1 MALDVLPDEIIVKTR
16 DEWLALY
23 LRSHKLRAPLA
34 SIDQDSEPYVTGS
47 ALADQLNIQSEN
59 ARQMGRTIPLAS
71 LNGKALD
78 AELAALGLAPR
89 FPQTGS
95 QGAVIPTTSLGGSN
109 VPAGTECTDPNGQ
122 IFVVTTTALYVNPN
136 GVPGVNIPIAA
147 KSTGPT
153 TNLAAGTKLTWSAPP
168 GGLTPQAFVVRQS
181 DGSGLSGGRLAET
194 DDEVRN
200 RISDAYANPA
210 AAGNDAAYQQAI
222 EFSKGHG
229 VAVQKAFTYPC
240 VLGPGTT
247 AFCFTLSPASPG
259 STRIPNPTQIQQVRD
274 YVVGQFPNDDGLCD
288 CILIAQNVDIVVSV
302 TWAEGADD
310 WVDAVPW
317 PPYYGPAAT
326 PSAFVVTAATSP
338 TSFTVDCLGGVRS
351 GAIAPQAGNTIGV
364 YNQTAGTFEEK
375 RILSVSGSGPWPL
388 TIDTTNGISDTTY
401 TPAIGQRVCP
411 WSDSLDTLVAPVLA
425 YYGTIGPGEQFD
437 NVGLFDPGLRLR
449 RSPRTPR
456 FWPATITNRIATDI
470 LNVDSVENAIITEGL
485 NTQTTVGTPGVS
497 SYLIELGFISAFPI

>member
-1 MALDVLPDEIIVKTR
+1 MALDVLPDEIIVKSR

-34 SIDQDSEPYVTGS
+34 SVDQDSEPYVTGS

-95 QGAVIPTTSLGGSN
+95 QGSVGAQTSTTGAN
-109 VPAGTECTDPNGQ
+109 VPAGTEGTDTNGQ
-122 IFVVTTTALYVNPN
+122 IFVVTTTALYVT
-136 GVPGVNIPIAA
+136 GQNIPITA

-153 TNLAAGTKLTWSAPP
+153 TNLAAGARITWSAPP
-168 GGLTPQAFVVRQS
+168 GGLFPQAFVVAQT
-181 DGSGLSGGRLAET
+181 DGSGLSGGRLAEK

-259 STRIPNPTQIQQVRD
+259 STRIPNATQIQQVRD

-288 CILIAQNVDIVVSV
+288 CIILAQNVDIVISV

-317 PPYYGPAAT
+317 PPYYTLVAT
-326 PSAFVVTAATSP
+326 PRAFVVTAATSP
-338 TSFTVDCLGGVRS
+338 TSFTVDCLA
-351 GAIAPQAGNTIGV
+351 GARAGAAAPQIGNTIGI
-364 YNQTAGTFEEK
+364 YDQTAGVFREK
-375 RILSVSGSGPWPL
+375 RILSFTGTGPWML
-388 TIDTTNGISDTTY
+388 TIDTTNGISDTIY
-401 TPAIGQRVCP
+401 TPMIGQRICP
-411 WSDSLDTLVAPVLA
+411 WSGSLDNLVAPVLA

-437 NVGLFDPGLRLR
+437 NAGLFDPGMRLR

-456 FWPATITNRIATDI
+456 FWPATITNRLATEVLDI
-470 LNVDSVENAIITEGL
+470 DSVENAIITEGL
-485 NTQTTVGTPGVS
+485 NTQTTTGTPGVS
-497 SYLIELGFISAFPI
+497 SYLIELRFLSAFPI